1 MKRYLK
7 IVTASV
13 AVLSL
18 TAAPLIQGNDSTR
31 PFIAY
36 AEQASIQQQSLEL
49 TGNDRFQFT
58 KNSNIIYVNGVPT
71 TSDESVTVIKGTTFV
86 QFKTIAKLFGYQ
98 VSYDSGTKQSV
109 ASNGTHKIAF
119 KQGESTVTVDG
130 KKVNAGG
137 KAFSSNGHL
146 MVPLR
151 AWSNATGST
160 LQVNGGYITLALNTL
175 PKANFSVNERYIV
188 AGETTVTIKD
198 QATATGSYRIVDEKW
213 EGLQEKYATPGQYTI
228 TRQVQDSRGV
238 WSEPYS
244 VTITVNKPNVAP
256 TANFSTNKTSYKIG
270 EPVYY
275 SNLSSD
281 DGKIVRNTWTGND
294 PAFFKAGTYTVKLEV
309 QDDFGA
315 VSSVEKQVTVTDE
328 VMYTKDQFYLNFAVQ
343 GDKIPVDP
351 SFSLT
356 LPSIAYDI
364 VSEDITSVRTN
375 SPEQLTGAAIDYSDT
390 ISGAVRFNI
399 HKQNIAEQPLELHL
413 VATNDSDQPTT
424 VATNR
429 FVYAGPVTH
438 VSTAGKTAAGRF
450 LEKLLEPIQPE
461 TVTLQPGESVELMK
475 NVPAITSSKTLTI
488 FGEYYSP
495 TPVRYTLVVTEKNG
509 DGIASLDTLS
519 QSEHDGKHIRGTF
532 AGGNRDIIVNKV
544 LGENRGEKLVLGDKV
559 QEYDKLLT
567 GVDAVTGEQI
577 INYGNGGVVYNLNLD
592 IAPHTAVLLN
602 PRGGHYGGAL
612 IINDKVI
619 ALTSTSILKGQDE
632 AGFIYRSGNFQESI
646 NIKYIVAPGS
656 NMPLHLMFVP
666 IPSLNPSDNQEE
678 ANNDTNADNEAA
690 ADIEA
695 NAEEQVQQESSDTV
709 QE

>member
-7 IVTASV
+7 VITASV
-13 AVLSL
+13 AVLSM
-18 TAAPLIQGNDSTR
+18 TAVPLIQTNDSAR

-36 AEQASIQQQSLEL
+36 AAQSSIEQQQAVEL

-58 KNSNIIYVNGVPT
+58 KNSNMIYVNGVPT
-71 TSDESVTVIKGTTFV
+71 TSDEAITVVKGTTFV

-98 VSYDSGTKQSV
+98 VSYDSKTKQSV
-109 ASNGTHKIAF
+109 ASNGSHKIAF

-130 KKVNAGG
+130 KKINAGG
-137 KAFSSNGHL
+137 KAFTSNGHL

-151 AWSNATGST
+151 AWSNAVGST
-160 LQVNGGYITLALNTL
+160 LQVNGGHLTLTLNTL
-175 PKANFSVNERYIV
+175 PKANFTVNESYIV
-188 AGETTVTIKD
+188 AGETKVTIDDK
-198 QATATGSYRIVDEKW
+198 AVATGGYKIVDEKW
-213 EGLQEKYATPGQYTI
+213 EGLQDQYATPGQYTI
-228 TRQVQDSRGV
+228 TRQVQDIRGV

-256 TANFSTNKTSYKIG
+256 TANFSTNKTTYKLG

-275 SNLSSD
+275 SNLSTD

-294 PAFFKAGTYTVKLEV
+294 PAYFKAGSYTVKLEV

-315 VSSVEKQVTVTDE
+315 VSSVEKQITVTDE
-328 VMYTKDQFYLNFAVQ
+328 VMYTRDQFYLNFAHI
-343 GDKIPVDP
+343 GDKIPVD
-351 SFSLT
+351 STFSLS
-356 LPSIAYDI
+356 LPTIAYDI

-375 SPEQLTGAAIDYSDT
+375 SPEQLTEAAIDYSDT

-413 VATNDSDQPTT
+413 VATNDGDLPTT
-424 VATNR
+424 VTTKR

-461 TVTLQPGESVELMK
+461 TITLQPGESVELMT
-475 NVPAITSSKTLTI
+475 NVPAITPAKTLTI

-495 TPVRYTLVVTEKNG
+495 DPVRYTLVVTEKDG

-532 AGGNRDIIVNKV
+532 AGGNRDIVVNKV
-544 LGENRGEKLVLGDKV
+544 LGENRGEKIILGDKV

-577 INYGNGGVVYNLNLD
+577 INYGNGGVVYNLDLKVTPN
-592 IAPHTAVLLN
+592 TAVLLN

-612 IINDKVI
+612 IVNDQVVP
-619 ALTSTSILKGQDE
+619 LTNNSILKGQDE
-632 AGFIYRSGNFQESI
+632 AGFVYRSGNFQETI

-666 IPSLNPSDNQEE
+666 IPSLEPAKNDAETNSETNVDPE
-678 ANNDTNADNEAA
+678 ANTDAET
-690 ADIEA
+690 
-695 NAEEQVQQESSDTV
+695 NAEEQTQQETTNTE
-709 QE
+709 Q

>member
-13 AVLSL
+13 AVLSI
-18 TAAPLIQGNDSTR
+18 TAAPFIQSNDNAR
-31 PFIAY
+31 PFTAY
-36 AEQASIQQQSLEL
+36 AAQSSVDQHQALEL

-58 KNSNIIYVNGVPT
+58 KNSTLIYVNGVPT
-71 TSDESVTVIKGTTFV
+71 ASDEALTVVKGTTFV
-86 QFKTIAKLFGYQ
+86 QFKTIAKLYGYQ
-98 VSYDSGTKQSV
+98 VSYDSNTKESI
-109 ASNGTHKIAF
+109 ASNGSHKIAF
-119 KQGESTVTVDG
+119 KQGESTLTVDG
-130 KKVNAGG
+130 KKINAGG
-137 KAFSSNGHL
+137 KTFTSNGHL

-160 LQVNGGYITLALNTL
+160 LQVNGSYITLALNTL
-175 PKANFSVNERYIV
+175 PKANFSVNERTII

-198 QATATGSYRIVDEKW
+198 QATSTGGYRIVDEKW

-228 TRQVQDSRGV
+228 TRQVKDSRGV

-256 TANFSTNKTSYKIG
+256 TANFSTNKTTYKRG
-270 EPVYY
+270 EPIIY
-275 SNLSSD
+275 SNLSTD

-315 VSSVEKQVTVTDE
+315 VSSVEKQITVTDE
-328 VMYTKDQFYLNFAVQ
+328 VMYTRDQFYLNFAAQ
-343 GDKIPVDP
+343 GDKIPVD
-351 SFSLT
+351 SGFSLT

-375 SPEQLTGAAIDYSDT
+375 SPEQLTGAAIDYSDM

-413 VATNDSDQPTT
+413 VATNDSDLPTT
-424 VATNR
+424 VTTNR

-450 LEKLLEPIQPE
+450 LEKLLEPLQPE
-461 TVTLQPGESVELMK
+461 TITLQPGESVELIK
-475 NVPAITSSKTLTI
+475 NVPAITPAKTLTI

-495 TPVRYTLVVTEKNG
+495 DPILYTLVVTEKNG

-532 AGGNRDIIVNKV
+532 KGGNRDIIVNKV

-577 INYGNGGVVYNLNLD
+577 INYGNGGVVYNLDLE

-612 IINDKVI
+612 IVNDHVVP
-619 ALTSTSILKGQDE
+619 LTSNSILKGQEE
-632 AGFIYRSGNFQESI
+632 AGFIYRSGNYQESI

-666 IPSLNPSDNQEE
+666 VPSLEPADNQA
-678 ANNDTNADNEAA
+678 ANNQAETDDQANADNES
-690 ADIEA
+690 
-695 NAEEQVQQESSDTV
+695 NAEEQAQQQESSELE
-709 QE
+709 Q